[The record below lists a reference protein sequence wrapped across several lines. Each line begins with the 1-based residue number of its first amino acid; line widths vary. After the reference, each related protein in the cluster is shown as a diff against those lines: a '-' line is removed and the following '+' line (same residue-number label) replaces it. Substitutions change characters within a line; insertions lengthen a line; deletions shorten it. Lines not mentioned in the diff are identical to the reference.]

1 MKSIGNKLQY
11 VVESMAFDYVD
22 YRVDILNP
30 TATAVAYGRCYKT
43 PEKTYGIIDV
53 TEIIQNYCNFQE
65 VFENEKYLNAN
76 TMALI
81 YPVIKFNISTKAPN
95 QQTYVSFITNEETLA
110 SYHNNI
116 YNLIPTNNVL
126 PNVLQHKREYYV
138 NFNGRIPYDII
149 RKYGDSYFASTVY
162 WRPDGNDVL
171 LQAFTVSK
179 SQLNHFMLPLLDT
192 VNNYVE
198 VWGVTRTNLGV
209 ETEIANSRI
218 RYDYVKPYCSRDEY
232 LVYWVNR
239 YGGLEC
245 KCVDGRTI
253 KKNTI
258 TPYNFNTYERN
269 IVSGNSISKN
279 KITFQN
285 GTQQV
290 SVTTQYE
297 CNFHYNLVDDTEW
310 DYLETLNSSPM
321 VWLYDTALL
330 EFIPVVV
337 KDNEFSY
344 DYYRNNRKQLP
355 SYKITFES
363 SNIKIRR

>member
-11 VVESMAFDYVD
+11 VVESMTTDYID

-30 TATAVAYGRCYKT
+30 SATAVAYGRCYKT
-43 PEKTYGIIDV
+43 PGKTYGIIDV

-65 VFENEKYLNAN
+65 IFNNENYLKAN

-81 YPVIKFNISTKAPN
+81 YPVIKFSILTKTPL
-95 QQTYVSFITNEETLA
+95 QQVYTTFINNEETLA
-110 SYHNNI
+110 SYQNSI
-116 YNLIPTNNVL
+116 YNTIPTNDNI
-126 PNVLQHKREYYV
+126 PNILQHNRQYYA
-138 NFNGRIPYDII
+138 NFNSRIPYDLI
-149 RKYGDSYFASTVY
+149 RKYGDAYYASTVY
-162 WRPDGNDVL
+162 WRPDGNDAL

-179 SQLNHFMLPLLDT
+179 SQVNHFMLPLLDN

-198 VWGVTRTNLGV
+198 IWAVTRTNLGV

-218 RYDYVKPYCSRDEY
+218 RFDYVKPYCSKDEY
-232 LVYWVNR
+232 ILYWINR
-239 YGGLEC
+239 YGGLEM
-245 KCVDGRTI
+245 KCVDGKTI
-253 KKNTI
+253 KKNTT
-258 TPYNFNTYERN
+258 TPFNFNTYERN

-279 KITFQN
+279 NISFNN
-285 GTQQV
+285 GTVQV
-290 SVTTQYE
+290 NETTQYE
-297 CNFHYNLVDDTEW
+297 CTFIYNLIDDDEW
-310 DYLETLNSSPM
+310 DYLETLYSSPM

-330 EFIPVVV
+330 KFIPVIV

-355 SYKITFES
+355 TYKITFES